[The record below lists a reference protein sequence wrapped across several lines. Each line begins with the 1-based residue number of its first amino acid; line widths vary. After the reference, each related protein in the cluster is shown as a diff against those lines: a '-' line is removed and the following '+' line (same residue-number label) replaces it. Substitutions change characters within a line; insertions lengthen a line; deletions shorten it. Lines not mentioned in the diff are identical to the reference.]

1 MPGVAHV
8 IVFGGAVRQIQITPD
23 MRKLSSF
30 GITFS
35 EVADAAKA
43 ALPLRGAGLVDTA
56 AQRILLKSPTPEPDA
71 TAVGQAVIA
80 VRNNT
85 PILLRDVADVKV
97 APAVR
102 FGDSL
107 IMGKPGVLL
116 SLASQYGANTL
127 NTTLEVE
134 KALADL
140 EPALKKQ
147 GIQMYT
153 SLHRP
158 ATFIERALQ
167 NLKESLVI
175 AAVLILAV
183 LYVFLRNA
191 RAAFIAFTGNPAV
204 AARGGRCAAPHGA
217 HARTR

>member
-1 MPGVAHV
+1 LP
-8 IVFGGAVRQIQITPD
+8 TPLKQPCLCG
-23 MRKLSSF
+23 RGSRRHSSA
-30 GITFS
+30 THPL
-35 EVADAAKA
+35 EVADS
-43 ALPLRGAGLVDTA
+43 GT
-56 AQRILLKSPTPEPDA
+56 DA
-71 TAVGQAVIA
+71 NAVGQAVIS

-85 PILLRDVADVKV
+85 PILLRDVADIKI
-97 APAVR
+97 APAIR

-107 IMGKPGVLL
+107 IMGRPGVLL

-134 KALADL
+134 KALAGL
-140 EPALKKQ
+140 EPGLKKQ

-183 LYVFLRNA
+183 LYLFLRDA
-191 RAAFIAFTGNPAV
+191 RAAFIAFTGNPFV
-204 AARGGRCAAPHGA
+204 SPGSDLQFFD
-217 HARTR
+217 TWD